1 MSKTYKNAADDR
13 YGKHIISDKHLV
25 TGVIELIKEYFPS
38 SIETKANNEYSSFK
52 SMCSGSDNHS
62 GDHNYLSGLNN
73 KSNGCY
79 SENGYENYED
89 APDWDTYREAYPDQE
104 LPEIDPAELWA
115 FWHEKEASL

>member
-1 MSKTYKNAADDR
+1 MYEIHTLSKPVYEHKLS
-13 YGKHIISDKHLV
+13 GKHLV

-52 SMCSGSDNHS
+52 SMCSGSDNHV

-79 SENGYENYED
+79 SENGYDNHED
-89 APDWDTYREAYPDQE
+89 APNWDTYREAYPDQE

-115 FWHEKEASL
+115 HWHEKEASL